1 MEHVMASRT
10 TSVVPRIDS
19 RAPRWVGGYTFVLAV
34 VSLLFALLRPIEET
48 LRGRVLGPEFLLV
61 LVLWLSFGAGTLWG
75 NAAHPFAWVYRRFVQ
90 PRLSRPIPTEDA
102 RPPRFALGVG
112 FTLTTIGLA
121 LHAAG
126 VPYGLAVAA
135 AFVVVAS
142 FLQAFVGYCLGCQ
155 VYLLL
160 VRGRVIRPQVPIAA

>member
-1 MEHVMASRT
+1 MAPAVR
-10 TSVVPRIDS
+10 RIDS
-19 RAPRWVGGYTFVLAV
+19 RAPRWVGGYTFVLALA
-34 VSLLFALLRPIEET
+34 SLLLALLRPIEDT
-48 LRGRVLGPEFLLV
+48 VRGRVLSPEFLLMF
-61 LVLWLSFGAGTLWG
+61 VLWLSFGAGTLWG
-75 NAAHPFAWVYRRFVQ
+75 NGAHPFAWVYRRLVQ
-90 PRLSRPIPTEDA
+90 RRLSRPIPTEDA

-112 FTLTTIGLA
+112 FSLTTIGLV

-135 AFVVVAS
+135 ALVVVAS

-160 VRGRVIRPQVPIAA
+160 VRGGVIRPRVPIAA